1 MGVRGKKIAFVIPNM
16 ACGGAEKNL
25 ELLSHVAVQQGIAV
39 DIVCLKAEGELLE
52 NLAPQVRVVDLKL
65 RRFRYVPRA
74 FAHYLQQHQPDWV
87 FVNMWPLTCLCI
99 LGRVMA
105 RSRTP
110 LSLIDHN
117 NLAFYLRHRGWSYRT
132 LLRLAMAWAY
142 RVADDRIAVSQ
153 GVANQLADFV
163 GMARKRWRVIHN
175 PVRQFDPVKDAANE
189 EVEAAWATPPGKRI
203 LSVGALKEEKNFPLL
218 IEALV
223 QLESSPD
230 AVLMILGEGALREPL
245 TKLAQQLGV
254 ADRVRLPGFCA
265 NPMPYYASADLF
277 ILSSNAEGFGN
288 VIVEALSADTP
299 VIATDCDFGPAEI
312 LQNGR
317 YGTLVSTHDVTAMVQ
332 AIEEHFS
339 TPKAAQGRPQ
349 RAKDFDPEVI
359 LRQYL
364 QVMVG

>member
-1 MGVRGKKIAFVIPNM
+1 
-16 ACGGAEKNL
+16 
-25 ELLSHVAVQQGIAV
+25 
-39 DIVCLKAEGELLE
+39 
-52 NLAPQVRVVDLKL
+52 
-65 RRFRYVPRA
+65 
-74 FAHYLQQHQPDWV
+74 
-87 FVNMWPLTCLCI
+87 
-99 LGRVMA
+99 
-105 RSRTP
+105 
-110 LSLIDHN
+110 
-117 NLAFYLRHRGWSYRT
+117 
-132 LLRLAMAWAY
+132 
-142 RVADDRIAVSQ
+142 
-153 GVANQLADFV
+153 
-163 GMARKRWRVIHN
+163 
-175 PVRQFDPVKDAANE
+175 
-189 EVEAAWATPPGKRI
+189 
-203 LSVGALKEEKNFPLL
+203 
-218 IEALV
+218 LV